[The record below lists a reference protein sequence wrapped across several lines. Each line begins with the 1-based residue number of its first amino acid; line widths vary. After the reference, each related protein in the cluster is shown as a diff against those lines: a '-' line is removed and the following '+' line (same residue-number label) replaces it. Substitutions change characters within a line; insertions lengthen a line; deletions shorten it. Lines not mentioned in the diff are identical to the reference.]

1 MPSATENP
9 TNEPATMTTHDF
21 EPADTSDE
29 PADDLGQE
37 ELAPTGPSFADLGLT
52 PTLAAHVQ
60 SQGYLQPTPIQARAI
75 PILLAGRD
83 LLGQAQTGTG
93 KTAAYGL
100 PLLQRLDP
108 TERRVQALVLVP
120 TRELALQVVAALLLL
135 CPGRDPG
142 IAAVYGG
149 EPIGKQIRQLQ
160 MGAAVVVATPGR
172 LLDHLERGT
181 IDFSGLRLCVL
192 DEADEMLDMGF
203 LPDVESILERTPPT
217 RQTALLSATLA
228 GEIAQLAAQHL
239 RNPELITVV
248 SQIKTNE
255 NVEQRYVVVQPHVRA
270 EAVARLLDVEVFEA
284 ALVFARTKL
293 GCDELTEALQQRGVS
308 CEALHGDLA
317 QPAREAVIRRLR
329 DGRLRVVVATD
340 VAARGLDVPSLD
352 LVVTVEL
359 PGQPETYVHRI
370 GRTGRAGRSGKSILV
385 LAPRDERRL
394 RMLER
399 FLSARLTWQAVPT
412 PAEVAEVRRARF
424 AEQVVQLARDPGT
437 APFLK
442 FVQQIGSAEGA
453 PDAMALAA
461 ALCRMA
467 APTPV
472 VEAVLNPPPPAPPEA
487 PPKVGHISAP
497 EPAPR
502 KVVAKTPAPA
512 AKTPAPATSTPAPA
526 AKAPAA
532 KAPAPVASADTPES
546 WSAPVTTPAAKPA
559 KTKVAAEPALP
570 AAGVATGPADGT
582 ASPRKTA
589 AKTEAPAEPRPTRL
603 PAESAFIPAAR
614 PESAPAARAERTA
627 PAFYA
632 VSVGVGARNGVTP
645 AMLVAVMSRG
655 LEIPGKNLGRIEIR
669 DNYSL
674 VEVPSAVVAELP
686 TRLHGVL
693 VCGRFLNPRPAREVL
708 EREQQQRR
716 TPK

>member
-1 MPSATENP
+1 
-9 TNEPATMTTHDF
+9 
-21 EPADTSDE
+21 
-29 PADDLGQE
+29 
-37 ELAPTGPSFADLGLT
+37 
-52 PTLAAHVQ
+52 
-60 SQGYLQPTPIQARAI
+60 
-75 PILLAGRD
+75 
-83 LLGQAQTGTG
+83 
-93 KTAAYGL
+93 
-100 PLLQRLDP
+100 
-108 TERRVQALVLVP
+108 
-120 TRELALQVVAALLLL
+120 
-135 CPGRDPG
+135 
-142 IAAVYGG
+142 
-149 EPIGKQIRQLQ
+149 
-160 MGAAVVVATPGR
+160 
-172 LLDHLERGT
+172 
-181 IDFSGLRLCVL
+181 
-192 DEADEMLDMGF
+192 
-203 LPDVESILERTPPT
+203 
-217 RQTALLSATLA
+217 
-228 GEIAQLAAQHL
+228 
-239 RNPELITVV
+239 
-248 SQIKTNE
+248 
-255 NVEQRYVVVQPHVRA
+255 
-270 EAVARLLDVEVFEA
+270 
-284 ALVFARTKL
+284 
-293 GCDELTEALQQRGVS
+293 
-308 CEALHGDLA
+308 
-317 QPAREAVIRRLR
+317 
-329 DGRLRVVVATD
+329 
-340 VAARGLDVPSLD
+340 LD

-412 PAEVAEVRRARF
+412 PAEVAEVRRTRF

-502 KVVAKTPAPA
+502 KVAAKAAVPATGVAFPAPPA
-512 AKTPAPATSTPAPA
+512 AAPVAAPA
-526 AKAPAA
+526 AKASKAKAATVSEPPAVTATPAAPAAPAAAQSAPSSATDGTAAPRKAAAA
-532 KAPAPVASADTPES
+532 KAEV
-546 WSAPVTTPAAKPA
+546 PAAPK
-559 KTKVAAEPALP
+559 
-570 AAGVATGPADGT
+570 
-582 ASPRKTA
+582 
-589 AKTEAPAEPRPTRL
+589 PTRL
-603 PAESAFIPAAR
+603 PAESAFIPPAKQ
-614 PESAPAARAERTA
+614 ESAPAMRAERTQ